1 MKGTE
6 YFYKGEIMD
15 DFRICVVGLGHR
27 GRFMF
32 QTACQIP
39 GFKGV
44 AGCDVK
50 KELWFE
56 PTSYN
61 GNHSPALAGQMPDVT
76 FYDDY
81 DEMLEKAKPQ
91 IVLVETPAR
100 CHTEF
105 CIKALAKGIHVF
117 SDIPSVGTLA
127 EGRDL
132 WQAHLESDAKLMT
145 GATTMGWGF
154 VHSMQDLHRKGFLG
168 KPSILEAEYIHD
180 VRYLW
185 EETPWRKPT
194 TPGRFAPCSYCTHSL
209 GPLLSIL
216 DEDLSEVTCITSGSH
231 HEPDLP
237 YAHDYTCSLFRT
249 PSGVLVRMT
258 NSFINNWKGG
268 NHSFRVFGTRGC
280 FEHLSA
286 RGDKYPER
294 TTFSTRTL
302 TGAEKIT
309 ELPVGFSPFTE
320 EVKKR
325 YKATGGSGHGGA
337 DSYLLFTFA
346 EALRNGASE
355 MPVSLRQGLAMTL
368 PGIYAA
374 ESVFKK
380 GATLSIHY
388 PWEKEAYQKDIE
400 NLSSAVTGVAKEA

>member
-1 MKGTE
+1 
-6 YFYKGEIMD
+6 
-15 DFRICVVGLGHR
+15 
-27 GRFMF
+27 MF
-32 QTACQIP
+32 QDACRIP
-39 GFKGV
+39 TFKGV
-44 AGCDVK
+44 AACDLK

-56 PTSYN
+56 ETCHN
-61 GNHSPALAGQMPDVT
+61 GQKAPSLASQMPDVT
-76 FYDDY
+76 FYEDY
-81 DEMLEKAKPQ
+81 DEMLEKANPHV
-91 IVLVETPAR
+91 IMVETPAR

-105 CIKALAKGIHVF
+105 CIKALARGIHVF

-132 WQAHLESDAKLMT
+132 WLAHLESDGKLMT

-154 VHSMQDLHRKGFLG
+154 VHSLQDLHRQGLLG
-168 KPSILEAEYIHD
+168 KPGILEAEYIHD

-194 TPGRFAPCSYCTHSL
+194 TPGMFAPCSYCTHSL
-209 GPLLSIL
+209 GPLLSVL

-231 HEPDLP
+231 HEPELP
-237 YAHDYTCSLFRT
+237 YAHDYTCALFRT

-258 NSFINNWKGG
+258 TSFINNWKGG
-268 NHSFRVFGTRGC
+268 NHSFRVFGTEGC

-286 RGDKYPER
+286 RGDKTPER
-294 TTFSTRTL
+294 TIFSTNKL

-309 ELPVGFSPFTE
+309 ELPVGFSPFSE
-320 EVKKR
+320 AVKKK
-325 YKATGGSGHGGA
+325 YKSLGGGHGGA
-337 DSYLLFTFA
+337 DTYLLQRFA
-346 EALRNGASE
+346 EALRNNEKE

-374 ESVFKK
+374 ESVFQN
-380 GATLSIHY
+380 GATLPIHY

-400 NLSSAVTGVAKEA
+400 NLSPAVTGKYGNKNS